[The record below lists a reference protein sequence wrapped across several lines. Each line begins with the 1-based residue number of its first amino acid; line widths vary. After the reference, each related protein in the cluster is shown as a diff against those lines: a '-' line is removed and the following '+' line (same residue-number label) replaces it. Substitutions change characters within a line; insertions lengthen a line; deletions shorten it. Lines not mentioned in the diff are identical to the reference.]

1 MRGERLERKCGYM
14 RYSVLKHT
22 VGKVASLDMRRY
34 ARNVPMT
41 QVRLHHINGGVGLE
55 IARGEWENSLK
66 YGRVF
71 RS

>member
-1 MRGERLERKCGYM
+1 M

-41 QVRLHHINGGVGLE
+41 QVRLHHKRRCWVRNRERWTGKQFEVRE
-55 IARGEWENSLK
+55 S
-66 YGRVF
+66 F
-71 RS
+71 